1 MLEGFAGRFKDVTIL
16 LVEDDRGV
24 SALMNVLI
32 RDEIGSGISIT
43 TAGTLAQAIAENNN
57 KRHCVVLLD
66 LNLPDSRGMDTLKEF
81 RRCFPETPVIVLT
94 ALADQDFALSIANE
108 GAQDYLI
115 KGDAQPSVIVR
126 AMYYAIERNRIYLDL
141 KKNKEDLQRSN
152 TKLRT
157 IADGFIQAIEKIV
170 ETRDPYTAGHMRRV
184 AGIARAIAIRMDIAN
199 DRVTGLY
206 MAAMI
211 HDVGKIYVP
220 AEILSKPGK
229 MSDFEMNLIKMHPEV
244 GHEILKSIDFP
255 WDIDRIV
262 FQHHE
267 RENGSGYPQGLKADQ
282 ITEESAIISIAD
294 VVEAMA
300 SARPYRPALGIDAA
314 LEEIEKNKGILYRTA
329 PAEVCLKMFRDKSY
343 SIEKI

>member
-1 MLEGFAGRFKDVTIL
+1 
-16 LVEDDRGV
+16 
-24 SALMNVLI
+24 
-32 RDEIGSGISIT
+32 
-43 TAGTLAQAIAENNN
+43 
-57 KRHCVVLLD
+57 
-66 LNLPDSRGMDTLKEF
+66 
-81 RRCFPETPVIVLT
+81 
-94 ALADQDFALSIANE
+94 
-108 GAQDYLI
+108 
-115 KGDAQPSVIVR
+115 
-126 AMYYAIERNRIYLDL
+126 
-141 KKNKEDLQRSN
+141 
-152 TKLRT
+152 
-157 IADGFIQAIEKIV
+157 
-170 ETRDPYTAGHMRRV
+170 MRRV

-329 PAEVCLKMFRDKSY
+329 PVEVCLKMFRDKSY